1 MSAPSDGI
9 QSSVGLSNNIDVL
22 SGFLNEQHSNNYIVF
37 NLVSKQYN
45 TQKFVSWFFI
55 TAKNKNIHF
64 LICLIKIHNKILFVT
79 LLLFVYF
86 K

>member
-45 TQKFVSWFFI
+45 TQKFVACFFS
-55 TAKNKNIHF
+55 TAKNRVRHIFNMSVR
-64 LICLIKIHNKILFVT
+64 NP
-79 LLLFVYF
+79 
-86 K
+86 

>member
-45 TQKFVSWFFI
+45 TQKFVS
-55 TAKNKNIHF
+55 
-64 LICLIKIHNKILFVT
+64 
-79 LLLFVYF
+79 
-86 K
+86 